1 MIVDILWTIGLVIL
15 IIILAVILYKL
26 FRASLRIVPEERRL
40 VVYRLGRFN
49 RVAGPGMVFV
59 LPVLEQV
66 VRMLEVRDHP
76 LEVTVPGIFAYGVP
90 NDLTLDLWCSF
101 DLVRAAGGNRAK
113 LAQLVQIN
121 EGERRKQ
128 VEVKMREALVH
139 QVADLEKHK
148 PLPEGSTSLDGVIAL
163 APGTE
168 RYTLLVTGVK
178 AELEKTLPSVGVV
191 LNTTQPITLTG
202 RVIPDVIIEA
212 IKRMQG
218 RQIDSKWLT
227 KYANDL
233 RQQFPDISSA
243 VLDQMLAS
251 IDGVDVGNVQRL
263 RLEQDE
269 ASEAHVELE
278 VPMGEDESPTVVA
291 KPKVRLGNSS
301 ETESRPATA
310 REPRPKPAPAAPA
323 TSPSKSDWSVLKQVP
338 RSNEREQRKSA

>member
-40 VVYRLGRFN
+40 VIYRLGRFN

-59 LPVLEQV
+59 LPALEQV

-76 LEVTVPGIFAYGVP
+76 LEVTVSNLFAYGVP
-90 NDLTLDLWCSF
+90 NGLTLDLWCSF
-101 DLVRAAGGNRAK
+101 DLVRAAGGNKAK
-113 LAQLVQIN
+113 LAQQVQIN
-121 EGERRKQ
+121 DAERRKQ
-128 VEVKMREALVH
+128 VEVKMREALVN

-148 PLPEGSTSLDGVIAL
+148 PLSPGSTPLDAVIAL
-163 APGTE
+163 APGTD
-168 RYTLLVTGVK
+168 RYNLLLTGVK
-178 AELEKTLPSVGVV
+178 AELEKTLPTVGVI

-202 RVIPDVIIEA
+202 RAIPDVIIDA

-233 RQQFPDISSA
+233 RQQFPEISSA

-278 VPMGEDESPTVVA
+278 VPMGEDESATVVA
-291 KPKVRLGNSS
+291 KPKIRLGNSS
-301 ETESRPATA
+301 ETESRPAVA
-310 REPRPKPAPAAPA
+310 RETRSKPAAAA

-338 RSNEREQRKSA
+338 RSAEREQRKSA